1 MKKIISITA
10 ICISIAGCA
19 SVKMAPSEQN
29 AAARSF
35 STPKKNAGL
44 YIYRNES
51 LGGSV
56 KMDVAIDGMP
66 LGQTVAKTFLYKEI
80 SPGKHTITSVAEN
93 TATISID
100 TKAGNLYYIWQ
111 EAKLGILYAR
121 NELHLVDEK
130 EGKQG
135 VSETNLAETR

>member
-1 MKKIISITA
+1 
-10 ICISIAGCA
+10 
-19 SVKMAPSEQN
+19 
-29 AAARSF
+29 
-35 STPKKNAGL
+35 
-44 YIYRNES
+44 
-51 LGGSV
+51 
-56 KMDVAIDGMP
+56 MDVAIDGMP